1 MSKPFPKY
9 NAAADYLQQ
18 KKPLVGKR
26 FLNFSNFCDILS
38 AGRQTAALPIPA
50 TAGNGMPYTDHPEPK
65 LW

>member
-1 MSKPFPKY
+1 MSKPFPKC

-18 KKPLVGKR
+18 K
-26 FLNFSNFCDILS
+26 
-38 AGRQTAALPIPA
+38 TACWQAVFEFQQLLRHTVCRKADRRAAIPA